1 MNGRINLK
9 ALNGRAK
16 NDKAA
21 AHNVLDHTTFAAL
34 VRYERERADRG
45 GAPFSLLHVAIIGGN
60 GHNEKLELSA
70 VRQLAQSLRMIDR
83 IGILDNDRISV
94 LLPDTDQE
102 GAASVAAKLRK
113 RLAALSDP
121 DVSLRI
127 LKVSTYP
134 ADRSCGDLQSV
145 NPPAKQHP

>member
-1 MNGRINLK
+1 M
-9 ALNGRAK
+9 
-16 NDKAA
+16 
-21 AHNVLDHTTFAAL
+21 
-34 VRYERERADRG
+34 
-45 GAPFSLLHVAIIGGN
+45 LHVAVIGGN
-60 GHNEKLELSA
+60 GHTEKLELSA
-70 VRQLAQSLRMIDR
+70 ASQLAQSLRMIDR

-102 GAASVAAKLRK
+102 GAASVAGKLKK

-127 LKVSTYP
+127 LKVCTYP